1 MTGSDHDV
9 EAEMDLAD
17 EALSAADILLKHD
30 GTENS
35 TVDRLYY
42 ACFHAARAVLYCRGF
57 TPDSHQGVLSLFGKH
72 VVQPGDASSEQGR
85 FLNKMMRE
93 RLTADYEHAPVSI
106 DVDEAYKR
114 GERFVDDMQELVDDT
129 GPS

>member
-9 EAEMDLAD
+9 EAEMDLAY
-17 EALSAADILLKHD
+17 EALSAANILLAHD
-30 GTENS
+30 DTENS

-42 ACFHAARAVLYCRGF
+42 ACFHAARAVLYYHGF
-57 TPDSHQGVLSLFGKH
+57 TPDSHQGVLALFGKH

-85 FLNKMMRE
+85 FLNTMMRE

-106 DVDEAYKR
+106 NPNEAYKR

-129 GPS
+129 ESS